1 MIDFG
6 AIPPEINS
14 ARMYSGPG
22 SSSLMAAASA
32 WNGLAAELNSTA
44 LGYDKVVTALSSEEW
59 LGPASASMAAA
70 VAPYVAWMSTTAAQA
85 EQTAIQA
92 RAAAAAYENALAATV
107 PPPLVAANRTETAQA
122 IATNVLGQNTGII
135 AQLEAQYAQMWA
147 QDATAMYTY
156 AAQSSTATKV
166 TPYKNAPAIANP
178 AAQSL
183 QTAATTSAA
192 GRAPT
197 SLQQIISSLPSTLQ
211 GLSSPT
217 ATSNM
222 VTQFQNANPLLQE
235 LWFLISGQSV
245 LPNNIGTWV
254 TGYNSYSAL
263 WYNTEGLPYFSVGMG
278 NFGIQIA
285 KSTGGLGGA
294 APAAGA
300 AKPLPG
306 LGGLGGLLGGG
317 AGSAG
322 GAAAHAASA
331 TLGGAGSIGG
341 KLSVPVAWSGAT
353 APLTHTPAQLVS
365 TVSAAPEAAASA
377 GGGSGNLLGGMP
389 LAGAGAGNGVGSG
402 PRYGFRPTV
411 MARPPFAG

>member
-59 LGPASASMAAA
+59 LGPASASMAQA
-70 VAPYVAWMSTTAAQA
+70 VQPYVAWMSTTAAQA
-85 EQTAIQA
+85 EQAAAQA
-92 RAAAAAYENALAATV
+92 RAAAAAYESALAATV

-156 AAQSSTATKV
+156 AAQSSTASKV

-183 QTAATTSAA
+183 QTAATTTAA
-192 GRAPT
+192 GGSAT
-197 SLQQIISSLPSTLQ
+197 NNLQNLISSLPSQLQ
-211 GLSSPT
+211 SLASPSGL
-217 ATSNM
+217 ANQLGSN
-222 VTQFQNANPLLQE
+222 NALTE

-245 LPNNIGTWV
+245 LPNNIGTFV
-254 TGYNSYSAL
+254 QGYNNYSAL

-285 KSTGGLGGA
+285 KTTGALGGV
-294 APAAGA
+294 APAAAGA
-300 AKPLPG
+300 AKSLPG

-317 AGSAG
+317 G
-322 GAAAHAASA
+322 GVAAHAASA
-331 TLGGAGSIGG
+331 TASMGNAASIGG
-341 KLSVPVAWSGAT
+341 KLAVPVSWSGAT
-353 APLTHTPAQLVS
+353 APLAHTPAQLVS
-365 TVSAAPEAAASA
+365 TVSAAPEAAAGA
-377 GGGSGNLLGGMP
+377 GGPGNLLGGMP
-389 LAGAGAGNGVGSG
+389 LAGAGAGSGVGSG
-402 PRYGFRPTV
+402 PRYGFRPVV